1 MSAQQQRA
9 AILRD
14 HADLKLDPR
23 KAYTTTRANGRLAS
37 AVVDSE
43 VVVVKEQ
50 PVEIIEKVEEHPLR
64 SGLVSIAKEELAPVI
79 EMVEASDDEQPIT
92 LPKPELIKDDAK
104 DETLKKVRQQKQKKQ
119 SKKQNDESD

>member
-1 MSAQQQRA
+1 M
-9 AILRD
+9 ILGREGQ
-14 HADLKLDPR
+14 LK
-23 KAYTTTRANGRLAS
+23 K
-37 AVVDSE
+37 
-43 VVVVKEQ
+43 
-50 PVEIIEKVEEHPLR
+50 EIIEKVEEHPLR